1 MTTEAKVG
9 AFVLG
14 CFAVLAFTVIY
25 LLNAQYSGG
34 TVHYRT
40 YLRYAGG
47 LEPGASVLY
56 GGMNV
61 GKVTAVR
68 PWAADPTRIE
78 ILLEVKKDTPL
89 NEKSVAKL
97 GFVSVMNSAAL
108 SITTGT
114 IDAKRLPPDSTIASQ
129 EAASLD
135 EIAGKL
141 ATVADSANTLIT
153 QAQGELN
160 DISGNMNHLLAN
172 LDTMTGPRN
181 QKKVQAILDN
191 IDRLVA
197 DERPK
202 IERLTDQLARVSEHA
217 DDTIQNVNGTVTDL
231 RAPMRKD
238 LAELQTTLEE
248 AKGLLQSMQ
257 IIVRANDY
265 KIDDTVENLREATDN
280 LNQFTNSLKQR
291 PWSLVR
297 SETTRG
303 PPGSEISAGREENRH
318 EKTSKRA
325 CIDVG
330 DLTRPDRLRQEVR
343 YPAYYT
349 LNLPAPP
356 DPPAPE
362 NVRTSI
368 AVREFQSPGYLRQ
381 GPIVYRTTPEEIGF
395 YEYHRWAAD
404 PRTLVTS
411 AVIDHLRASG
421 QFSMVSMYNG
431 RPNNDYIFSGKLEKL
446 EEVDYQAG
454 VKVEVAM
461 SAQITRVATGATV
474 WSNAVSETGP
484 VSQRNV
490 PGVVSEM
497 NRTVELAINKLLS
510 TVPAPLGSER

>member
-9 AFVLG
+9 AFVLS
-14 CFAVLAFTVIY
+14 CFAVVAFTIIY

-34 TVHYRT
+34 TVQYRT

-68 PWAADPTRIE
+68 PWSADPTRIE

-114 IDAKRLPPDSTIASQ
+114 IDAKRLPPNSPIPSQ

-141 ATVADSANTLIT
+141 AGVADSANALMT

-160 DISGNMNHLLAN
+160 EISGNVNHLLAN

-191 IDRLVA
+191 IDRVVA
-197 DERPK
+197 DARPK
-202 IERLTDQLARVSEHA
+202 IQRLTDQLTRATDHA
-217 DDTIQNVNGTVTDL
+217 DETIQNVNGTVTVL
-231 RAPMRKD
+231 RDPVRKD
-238 LAELQTTLEE
+238 LAELQSTLEE
-248 AKGLLQSMQ
+248 ARGLLHSVQ
-257 IIVRANDY
+257 IVVRANDY

-297 SETTRG
+297 V
-303 PPGSEISAGREENRH
+303 
-318 EKTSKRA
+318 K
-325 CIDVG
+325 
-330 DLTRPDRLRQEVR
+330 Q
-343 YPAYYT
+343 
-349 LNLPAPP
+349 
-356 DPPAPE
+356 PE
-362 NVRTSI
+362 
-368 AVREFQSPGYLRQ
+368 
-381 GPIVYRTTPEEIGF
+381 
-395 YEYHRWAAD
+395 
-404 PRTLVTS
+404 
-411 AVIDHLRASG
+411 DH
-421 QFSMVSMYNG
+421 Q
-431 RPNNDYIFSGKLEKL
+431 
-446 EEVDYQAG
+446 
-454 VKVEVAM
+454 
-461 SAQITRVATGATV
+461 
-474 WSNAVSETGP
+474 
-484 VSQRNV
+484 V
-490 PGVVSEM
+490 P
-497 NRTVELAINKLLS
+497 K
-510 TVPAPLGSER
+510 

>member
-9 AFVLG
+9 AFVLS

-25 LLNAQYSGG
+25 LLSAQYSGG
-34 TVHYRT
+34 TVQYRT

-97 GFVSVMNSAAL
+97 GFISVMNSAAL

-114 IDAKRLPPDSTIASQ
+114 IEAKRVPPNSAIASQ

-141 ATVADSANTLIT
+141 AGVADNANALMT

-160 DISGNMNHLLAN
+160 DISGNVNHLLAN

-191 IDRLVA
+191 IDRVVA
-197 DERPK
+197 DARPK
-202 IERLTDQLARVSEHA
+202 IERLTDQLTRVTDHA
-217 DDTIQNVNGTVTDL
+217 DETIQNVNGTVTVL
-231 RAPMRKD
+231 RDPMRKD
-238 LAELQTTLEE
+238 LAELQSTLEQ
-248 AKGLLQSMQ
+248 ARGLLQSMQ
-257 IIVRANDY
+257 VVVRANDY

-297 SETTRG
+297 VKQAE
-303 PPGSEISAGREENRH
+303 
-318 EKTSKRA
+318 
-325 CIDVG
+325 
-330 DLTRPDRLRQEVR
+330 DRQ
-343 YPAYYT
+343 
-349 LNLPAPP
+349 
-356 DPPAPE
+356 
-362 NVRTSI
+362 
-368 AVREFQSPGYLRQ
+368 
-381 GPIVYRTTPEEIGF
+381 
-395 YEYHRWAAD
+395 
-404 PRTLVTS
+404 
-411 AVIDHLRASG
+411 
-421 QFSMVSMYNG
+421 
-431 RPNNDYIFSGKLEKL
+431 
-446 EEVDYQAG
+446 
-454 VKVEVAM
+454 
-461 SAQITRVATGATV
+461 
-474 WSNAVSETGP
+474 
-484 VSQRNV
+484 V
-490 PGVVSEM
+490 P
-497 NRTVELAINKLLS
+497 K
-510 TVPAPLGSER
+510 